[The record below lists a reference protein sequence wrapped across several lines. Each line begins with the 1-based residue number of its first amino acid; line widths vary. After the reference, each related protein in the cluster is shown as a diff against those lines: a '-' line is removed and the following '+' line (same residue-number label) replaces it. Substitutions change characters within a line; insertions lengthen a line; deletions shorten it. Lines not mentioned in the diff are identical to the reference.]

1 MEVKVTRSSSS
12 QPLFVAGVSIPRTD
26 LCRKATHLVGRITPA
41 WMMNHLF
48 RTYVF
53 AELLGRK
60 RGQLL
65 EPELLYVATMM
76 HTVGLTAGIQAAQ
89 RFELQSADAT
99 RRFLEKNG
107 VAEARVK
114 RTCRA
119 VLLHTASGI
128 ETCLDN
134 GVGLIRVGV
143 LADVEGRRLREIAP
157 ANVQEIFTTWPL
169 LNFRDAFPKL
179 LQQAESRTIAAS
191 FRGSGS
197 RTPRVRATFL
207 STLADALVQA

>member
-1 MEVKVTRSSSS
+1 MSRSWYS
-12 QPLFVAGVSIPRTD
+12 QPLFVAGVGIPRTE
-26 LCRKATHLVGRITPA
+26 LCRKATHLVGRTTPA
-41 WMMNHLF
+41 WLMNHLF

-76 HTVGLTAGIQAAQ
+76 HTLGLTTGIQAAQ
-89 RFELQSADAT
+89 RFELQSAEAT

-107 VAEARVK
+107 ETEARVK
-114 RTCRA
+114 RACRA

-143 LADVEGRRLREIAP
+143 LADVEGRRLREIP
-157 ANVQEIFTTWPL
+157 LVNVREIFTTWPV
-169 LNFRDAFPKL
+169 LNFCDEFPKL
-179 LQQAESRTIAAS
+179 LQQAELRMIDAS
-191 FRGSGS
+191 VGESGS
-197 RTPRVRATFL
+197 STPRIRATFL
-207 STLADALVQA
+207 PTLTDALVQA